1 MVSKNNDASFL
12 SDVLMIINVFTTNI
26 YNTFFP
32 MSIVKKQSFNWIP
45 IGLLYKNAENGCLVS
60 VLDLN
65 VLPQVG

>member
-1 MVSKNNDASFL
+1 
-12 SDVLMIINVFTTNI
+12 
-26 YNTFFP
+26 